1 MNEKH
6 ISLICLLI
14 VVIGGVLFLIS
25 YQSEFENTTISSI
38 QNEESGIIFGKVEYV
53 IKNSPS
59 TLFVLND
66 GNQILAYY
74 PKASDLEK
82 NDFVTVYAKKQ
93 TYNNEEELY
102 IYKVIKE

>member
-1 MNEKH
+1 VNEKH
-6 ISLICLLI
+6 LSLICL
-14 VVIGGVLFLIS
+14 VIILVGGILFLAS
-25 YQSEFENTTISSI
+25 YQSGFENKTISSI
-38 QNEESGIIFGKVEYV
+38 TNEETGIIFGKVEYV

-66 GNQILAYY
+66 GNEILAYY
-74 PKASDLEK
+74 PKPTDLKK

-93 TYNNEEELY
+93 LYNEKEELY